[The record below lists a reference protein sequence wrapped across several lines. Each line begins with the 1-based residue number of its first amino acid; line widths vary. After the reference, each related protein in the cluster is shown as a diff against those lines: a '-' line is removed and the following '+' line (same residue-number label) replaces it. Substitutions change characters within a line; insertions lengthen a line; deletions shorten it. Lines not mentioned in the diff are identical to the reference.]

1 MHDLISFIQQYAR
14 GTDIII
20 VVLQALL
27 LAMAVGCLAAGVW
40 TRISATVG
48 GPAACRLAG
57 AADFIATIGPL
68 IGVLGTVLGARG
80 LVPAM
85 TNGALANASMSM
97 AEALGTTAVG
107 ITTAVIALGGAALL
121 VRRGKPA
128 AEEVLR
134 GS

>member
-1 MHDLISFIQQYAR
+1 
-14 GTDIII
+14 
-20 VVLQALL
+20 
-27 LAMAVGCLAAGVW
+27 MAVGCLAAGVW
-40 TRISATVG
+40 TRLSATVG

-85 TNGALANASMSM
+85 TSGALANASLSM

-107 ITTAVIALGGAALL
+107 ITTAVIALGGSALL
-121 VRRGKPA
+121 VRRGTPLD
-128 AEEVLR
+128 EV
-134 GS
+134 GEVPHGA